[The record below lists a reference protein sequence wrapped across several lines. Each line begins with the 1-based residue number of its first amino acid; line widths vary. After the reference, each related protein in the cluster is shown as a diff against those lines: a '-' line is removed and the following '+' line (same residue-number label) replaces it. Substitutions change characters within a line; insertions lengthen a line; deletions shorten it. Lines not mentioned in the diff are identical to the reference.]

1 MSNFL
6 LAIAILVFIIV
17 FNSNAVIEKILGR
30 FSTPGSQKF
39 RCSKIIY
46 QFFFWLIP
54 FTGFLFV
61 NNDDYNRNAWILVGI
76 VWVMFA
82 IISCINMWY
91 IHKDNSEPS
100 TKFNIIIGIIV
111 VIAIILLP
119 FIIY

>member
-30 FSTPGSQKF
+30 FSTSGSKKF
-39 RCSKIIY
+39 RYSKIIY

-54 FTGFLFV
+54 FTGFLIL
-61 NNDDYNRNAWILVGI
+61 NNDEYNAKALILVVA
-76 VWVMFA
+76 VWGMFIFLSLSKA
-82 IISCINMWY
+82 WY
-91 IHKDNSEPS
+91 IHKDNSELP
-100 TKFNIIIGIIV
+100 TKFNITTGIII
-111 VIAIILLP
+111 VIAIIFLP